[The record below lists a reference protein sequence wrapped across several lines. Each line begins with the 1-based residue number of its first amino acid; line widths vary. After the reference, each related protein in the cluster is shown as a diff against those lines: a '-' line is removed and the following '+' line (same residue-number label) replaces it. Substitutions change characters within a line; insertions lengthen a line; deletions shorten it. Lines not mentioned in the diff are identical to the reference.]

1 MQNRGG
7 YSLMLKRLFKNKKG
21 SELVEKILMV
31 AFSVAAGAAVIVYLV
46 SVINNKKTTSVDI
59 PTA

>member
-1 MQNRGG
+1 
-7 YSLMLKRLFKNKKG
+7 MLKKLLKNKKG

-46 SVINNKKTTSVDI
+46 AVINAKKSTSVDI
-59 PTA
+59 PSTVA

>member
-1 MQNRGG
+1 
-7 YSLMLKRLFKNKKG
+7 MLKRLFKNKKG

>member
-1 MQNRGG
+1 
-7 YSLMLKRLFKNKKG
+7 MLKKLLKNKKG

-46 SVINNKKTTSVDI
+46 SVINSKKTTTVSI
-59 PTA
+59 